1 MVGGE
6 ESGRQ
11 SKGRVF
17 SIAKDE
23 AGFKIVVKPRVK
35 SKATQSVQYIR
46 GYLSYRFAE
55 QDIERLADHL
65 ITKRIATFIKATG
78 IECDM
83 TPPSKKRRRDI
94 DAISH
99 VASGAGG
106 IRGSCL
112 KQLRRRLIFAYSR
125 YKAQPDLNDGSKL
138 SKKEWTRQQYTLL
151 DGEQHERDISNLVQ
165 DVRTE
170 AGLTYLYQRLQLLE
184 IRRKSNGKL
193 ITGLRECIYT
203 ATCYKKLRE
212 FVSKEEKEDDIIDLI
227 NEGPIFTE
235 KNTSKSQMMRV
246 TLQCFVTYNTL
257 LKLDNKAMLETSM
270 LKSVLQEVLCERG
283 KANGRDK
290 IRNILVKHDA
300 DKKAFRSENSIE
312 KISSE
317 VRLESGGNLSAKT
330 IRVWYHDYIDHE
342 SFQEDRRGAFTR
354 VTFLQEYD
362 YSLRFQIYL
371 KNERKLTVDTAA
383 RELETII
390 SKDPP
395 QSEEGKRAFERLKP
409 FSRRTVH
416 RWMTKLGCKYEKAT
430 ISYYTDTHEAEE
442 TKRDFKER

>member
-165 DVRTE
+165 DV
-170 AGLTYLYQRLQLLE
+170 
-184 IRRKSNGKL
+184 
-193 ITGLRECIYT
+193 
-203 ATCYKKLRE
+203 
-212 FVSKEEKEDDIIDLI
+212 
-227 NEGPIFTE
+227 
-235 KNTSKSQMMRV
+235 
-246 TLQCFVTYNTL
+246 
-257 LKLDNKAMLETSM
+257 
-270 LKSVLQEVLCERG
+270 
-283 KANGRDK
+283 
-290 IRNILVKHDA
+290 
-300 DKKAFRSENSIE
+300 
-312 KISSE
+312 
-317 VRLESGGNLSAKT
+317 
-330 IRVWYHDYIDHE
+330 
-342 SFQEDRRGAFTR
+342 
-354 VTFLQEYD
+354 
-362 YSLRFQIYL
+362 
-371 KNERKLTVDTAA
+371 
-383 RELETII
+383 
-390 SKDPP
+390 
-395 QSEEGKRAFERLKP
+395 
-409 FSRRTVH
+409 
-416 RWMTKLGCKYEKAT
+416 
-430 ISYYTDTHEAEE
+430 
-442 TKRDFKER
+442 